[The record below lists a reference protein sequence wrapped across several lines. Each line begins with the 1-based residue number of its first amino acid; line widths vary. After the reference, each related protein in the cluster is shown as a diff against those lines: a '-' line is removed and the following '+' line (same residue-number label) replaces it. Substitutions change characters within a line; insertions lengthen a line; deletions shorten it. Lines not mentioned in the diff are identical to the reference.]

1 VSIANVVLDRFRLRS
16 KEEQKGDRQ
25 FGKAAKSAAEPYY
38 LYRGEYS
45 QKIVKNPYND

>member
-1 VSIANVVLDRFRLRS
+1 MWCWIGFDSGQKKNR
-16 KEEQKGDRQ
+16 KGDRQ

-45 QKIVKNPYND
+45 QKIVTNPYI